1 MTAVQGRIL
10 DTFRSWL
17 VNVSLINDI
26 IHTPSF
32 LKKLVDDYDAIMM
45 EENED
50 FISPSPSGEDFFD
63 EKSGGQRLAPQR
75 IVDKNFFN
83 GE

>member
-1 MTAVQGRIL
+1 MDGNDAL
-10 DTFRSWL
+10 
-17 VNVSLINDI
+17 NDI
-26 IHTPSF
+26 
-32 LKKLVDDYDAIMM
+32 DDYDAIMM

-83 GE
+83 DFPDLFDEDL

>member
-1 MTAVQGRIL
+1 ML
-10 DTFRSWL
+10 
-17 VNVSLINDI
+17 LINVT
-26 IHTPSF
+26 TPTF
-32 LKKLVDDYDAIMM
+32 ILETEQVDDYDAIMM

>member
-1 MTAVQGRIL
+1 
-10 DTFRSWL
+10 
-17 VNVSLINDI
+17 
-26 IHTPSF
+26 
-32 LKKLVDDYDAIMM
+32 MM

-63 EKSGGQRLAPQR
+63 EKSGVQRLAPQR